1 MKIEKTTGCVFFND
15 NRDNAD
21 NGLSATRT
29 ELTLEALWIYG
40 LRGAGKL
47 RELRIENWKLTE
59 KSYLCKTK
67 NRGDGVSDDTT
78 KRLFPIG
85 LSDGGLSAFDCF
97 FEWDR
102 EPSPIQTGLM
112 PY

>member
-1 MKIEKTTGCVFFND
+1 MRRQRDVLFFYD

-40 LRGAGKL
+40 LRGAGKQ
-47 RELRIENWKLTE
+47 RELKIENWKLTE

-67 NRGDGVSDDTT
+67 NKGDEVSDDTT

-85 LSDGGLSAFDCF
+85 LSDGWLSVFGCF

>member
-1 MKIEKTTGCVFFND
+1 MCFFND

-47 RELRIENWKLTE
+47 RELKIENWKLTE

-67 NRGDGVSDDTT
+67 NRGYGVSDDTT

-85 LSDGGLSAFDCF
+85 LSDGGFLV
-97 FEWDR
+97 FE
-102 EPSPIQTGLM
+102 
-112 PY
+112 

>member
-1 MKIEKTTGCVFFND
+1 MYFFND

-21 NGLSATRT
+21 NRLSATRT

-67 NRGDGVSDDTT
+67 NRGDEVSDDTT

-85 LSDGGLSAFDCF
+85 LSDEGLSVFGCF
-97 FEWDR
+97 FGWDR

>member
-1 MKIEKTTGCVFFND
+1 MCFFND

-29 ELTLEALWIYG
+29 ELGWRWKLWIYG

-47 RELRIENWKLTE
+47 RELKIENWKLTE

-67 NRGDGVSDDTT
+67 NRGYGVSDDTT

-85 LSDGGLSAFDCF
+85 LSDGGFLV
-97 FEWDR
+97 FE
-102 EPSPIQTGLM
+102 
-112 PY
+112 